1 MDEVKRYI
9 ETQILEKEFEA
20 ETKLYC
26 KSMGTMVLY
35 CKSMGTMVGYLCEQD
50 VIRAIDS
57 IKEEVFKEGVK
68 YAMEKMA
75 KL

>member
-26 KSMGTMVLY
+26 KSMGTMD
-35 CKSMGTMVGYLCEQD
+35 GYLCEQD

-57 IKEEVFKEGVK
+57 IKEEVFKEDVK
-68 YAMEKMA
+68 YAMEKIA

>member
-20 ETKLYC
+20 EKELFG
-26 KSMGTMVLY
+26 KSMG
-35 CKSMGTMVGYLCEQD
+35 SMEGYLCEQE
-50 VIRAIDS
+50 VIQAIES
-57 IKEEVFKEGVK
+57 IKEEAFKEGVK

>member
-1 MDEVKRYI
+1 MEEIKKYI

-20 ETKLYC
+20 ETKLYG
-26 KSMGTMVLY
+26 KSIGTMD
-35 CKSMGTMVGYLCEQD
+35 GYLCEQD

-68 YAMEKMA
+68 YAMEKLA

>member
-9 ETQILEKEFEA
+9 EIQVLEKEFEA
-20 ETKLYC
+20 ETKLYG
-26 KSMGTMVLY
+26 KSMRTMD
-35 CKSMGTMVGYLCEQD
+35 GYLCEQD

>member
-9 ETQILEKEFEA
+9 EIQVLEKEFEA
-20 ETKLYC
+20 ETKLYG
-26 KSMGTMVLY
+26 KSIGTMD
-35 CKSMGTMVGYLCEQD
+35 GYLCEQD

>member
-9 ETQILEKEFEA
+9 ETKVLEKEFES
-20 ETKLYC
+20 ETKLYG
-26 KSMGTMVLY
+26 KSMGTMD
-35 CKSMGTMVGYLCEQD
+35 GYLCEQY